1 MARLSD
7 EQLSKYVDQLMQLVA
22 KLPLKHEGKDYLQA
36 QIIIDVY
43 DVWQFDDESN
53 TFSLDDYLAD
63 PKNPQYNNVKA
74 TYGIENISQWK
85 RYATTFVNNIKKVR
99 TAYLKKYLDS
109 LERLSPQ
116 EKSVAISKQLEK
128 FNKADLFHKYGI
140 TEIKD
145 PEWNEQVKDIL
156 SNKMKFAKE
165 QAFYIT
171 STEIPVREP
180 DQNDDTVYIVEEL
193 EDWMAWEGVRYIKK
207 TEHFGSENR
216 FDPGYFGRFIATD
229 LAKRME
235 EFIMS
240 KIRPLNQFEIN
251 KYLALSSKQFE
262 TFTPPKRHKAF
273 QLKFHDAYWHPNP
286 MPYKENETW
295 QKRYSNHF
303 WKHYTRNFDF
313 LKESF
318 MSLYRT
324 FYSNFSQLNSNG
336 GNNTANIQLP
346 KFLKL
351 IENENPTNESPL
363 KSYYEWENSLQELK
377 IEILDNLS
385 LLRSENKQ
393 DYLEKVSLL
402 LQKFTNRNYVE
413 KQLYLGLLIE
423 YDLNIMDVLTSD
435 NIDNELIN
443 AIRSKALI
451 FDDSMPP
458 NYYESINDLQY
469 TFYNYHLGRF
479 VSQAATFTQNK
490 IQGLSDIVSN
500 NGKNTETK
508 PDDIEVA
515 YIKEMYGDGFMPKS
529 LNISTDALY
538 RALSTL
544 PIKLHKSK
552 TPADNYFRWQNLKKE
567 LDWEVSSNLLKLDGV
582 FDKNI
587 YLSKLIAEFT
597 DWTFY
602 KEYDKELIED
612 WELEYGQNFI
622 NAIRSSERD
631 NDFVKQMRRPF
642 SDLDTGGLEW
652 IELKKIKDIRE
663 HVNNYMFLSF
673 VNHCLGFLKKY
684 KSDLEKVNATKPPHA
699 KTESIVTFEK
709 TILPAKQ
716 KYILKMLEDLSL
728 TNNGKSIISERKK
741 SALRGIAEALI
752 ESNILSLSLEK
763 SYRIIA
769 EKINVEVRSKIDIS
783 YTSDIYKKKA
793 LKYIFDYPYV

>member
-7 EQLSKYVDQLMQLVA
+7 EQLSKYVDQLMQLVT
-22 KLPLKHEGKDYLQA
+22 KLPLKQEGKDYLQA

-53 TFSLDDYLAD
+53 TFSLDEYLSD

-85 RYATTFVNNIKKVR
+85 RYATTFVNNLRKVR
-99 TAYLKKYLDS
+99 TAFLTKYLDS
-109 LERLSPQ
+109 LDKLSPQ

-145 PEWNEQVKDIL
+145 PEWNKQVKDIL

-171 STEIPVREP
+171 RTEIPVREP
-180 DQNDDTVYIVEEL
+180 EQKDDTVYIVEEL
-193 EDWMAWEGVRYIKK
+193 EDWMAWEGVRYVKK
-207 TEHFGSENR
+207 TERFGSENR

-235 EFIMS
+235 DFILG

-251 KYLALSSKQFE
+251 KYLAFSAKQFE

-273 QLKFHDAYWHPNP
+273 QLKFHDAYWYPNP

-295 QKRYSNHF
+295 QNRYSNHF
-303 WKHYTRNFDF
+303 WKHYTRNFEF

-318 MSLYRT
+318 MSVYKT

-336 GNNTANIQLP
+336 GKNTANIQLP
-346 KFLKL
+346 RFLNL
-351 IENENPTNESPL
+351 IQNQNPVQQPPL
-363 KSYYEWENSLQELK
+363 RSYYDWENSLQELK

-385 LLRSENKQ
+385 LLRPENKR
-393 DYLEKVSLL
+393 DYLEKVSLS
-402 LQKFTNRNYVE
+402 LQKFSNRKYVQ
-413 KQLYLGLLIE
+413 KQVYLGLLIE
-423 YDLNIMDVLTSD
+423 YDLNTMDVLTSD
-435 NIDNELIN
+435 NLDNELIN
-443 AIRSKALI
+443 AIRSNAII
-451 FDDSMPP
+451 FDDTMPP
-458 NYYESINDLQY
+458 NYYDSINDLQY
-469 TFYNYHLGRF
+469 TFYNYHLGRI
-479 VSQAATFTQNK
+479 VNEAATFTQNK
-490 IQGLSDIVSN
+490 IHGLSENISN
-500 NGKNTETK
+500 NHKKIESAPEST
-508 PDDIEVA
+508 EVA
-515 YIKEMYGDGFMPKS
+515 FIKEMYGDGFMPES
-529 LNISTDALY
+529 LDISTDALY

-544 PIKLHKSK
+544 PVKLHKSK

-567 LDWEVSSNLLKLDGV
+567 LNWEVSSNLLKLQNL
-582 FDKNI
+582 FDKKI

-602 KEYDKELIED
+602 KEYDKELIEE

-652 IELKKIKDIRE
+652 EELKKIKDIRE
-663 HVNNYMFLSF
+663 NVNNYMFVSF
-673 VNHCLGFLKKY
+673 VNHCLGFLNKY
-684 KSDLEKVNATKPPHA
+684 KSDLEMISEIKLPQDKA
-699 KTESIVTFEK
+699 ESTVTFEK

-716 KYILKMLEDLSL
+716 KYILQMLEDLSL

-741 SALRGIAEALI
+741 SALRGVSEALI
-752 ESNILSLSLEK
+752 EKNILSLSLER
-763 SYRIIA
+763 SYRLIA
-769 EKINVEVRSKIDIS
+769 EKIGLPLSSKLDYTNTSIDF
-783 YTSDIYKKKA
+783 KKKA
-793 LKYIFDYPYV
+793 DRYIKDNPL

>member
-7 EQLSKYVDQLMQLVA
+7 EQLSKYVDQLMQLVT
-22 KLPLKHEGKDYLQA
+22 KLPLKQEGKDYLQA

-53 TFSLDDYLAD
+53 TFSLDEYLSD

-85 RYATTFVNNIKKVR
+85 RYATTFVNNLRKVR
-99 TAYLKKYLDS
+99 TAFLTKYLDS
-109 LERLSPQ
+109 LDKLSPQ

-145 PEWNEQVKDIL
+145 PEWNKQVKDIL

-171 STEIPVREP
+171 RTEIPVREP
-180 DQNDDTVYIVEEL
+180 EQKDDTVYIVEEL
-193 EDWMAWEGVRYIKK
+193 EDWMAWEGVRYVKK
-207 TEHFGSENR
+207 TERFGSENR

-235 EFIMS
+235 DFILG

-251 KYLALSSKQFE
+251 KYLAFSAKQFE

-273 QLKFHDAYWHPNP
+273 QLKFHDAYWYPNP

-295 QKRYSNHF
+295 QNRYSNHF
-303 WKHYTRNFDF
+303 WKHYTRNFEF

-318 MSLYRT
+318 MSVYKT

-336 GNNTANIQLP
+336 GKNTANIQLP
-346 KFLKL
+346 RFLNL
-351 IENENPTNESPL
+351 IQNQNPVQQAPL
-363 KSYYEWENSLQELK
+363 RSYYDWENSLQELK

-385 LLRSENKQ
+385 LLRPENKR
-393 DYLEKVSLL
+393 DYLEKVSLS
-402 LQKFTNRNYVE
+402 LQNFSNRKYVQ
-413 KQLYLGLLIE
+413 KQVYLGLLIE
-423 YDLNIMDVLTSD
+423 YDLNTMDVLTSD
-435 NIDNELIN
+435 NLDNELIN
-443 AIRSKALI
+443 AIRSNAII

-458 NYYESINDLQY
+458 NYYDSINDLQY
-469 TFYNYHLGRF
+469 TFYNYHLGRI
-479 VSQAATFTQNK
+479 VNEAATFTQNK
-490 IQGLSDIVSN
+490 IHGLSE
-500 NGKNTETK
+500 NTSTK
-508 PDDIEVA
+508 YKKIESAPESTEVA
-515 YIKEMYGDGFMPKS
+515 FIKEMYGDGFMPES
-529 LNISTDALY
+529 LDISTDALY
-538 RALSTL
+538 RTLSTL
-544 PIKLHKSK
+544 PVKLHKSK

-567 LDWEVSSNLLKLDGV
+567 LNWEVSSNLLKLQNL
-582 FDKNI
+582 FDKKI

-602 KEYDKELIED
+602 KEYDKELIEE

-642 SDLDTGGLEW
+642 SDLDTGCLEW
-652 IELKKIKDIRE
+652 EELKKIKDIRE
-663 HVNNYMFLSF
+663 NVNNYMFVSF
-673 VNHCLGFLKKY
+673 VNHCLGFLNKY
-684 KSDLEKVNATKPPHA
+684 KSDLEMISEIKLPQDKA
-699 KTESIVTFEK
+699 ESTVTFEK

-716 KYILKMLEDLSL
+716 KYILQMLEDLSL

-741 SALRGIAEALI
+741 SALRGVAEALI
-752 ESNILSLSLEK
+752 EKNILSLSLER
-763 SYRIIA
+763 SYRLIA
-769 EKINVEVRSKIDIS
+769 EKIGLPLSSKLDYTNTSIDF
-783 YTSDIYKKKA
+783 KKKA
-793 LKYIFDYPYV
+793 DRYIKDNPL